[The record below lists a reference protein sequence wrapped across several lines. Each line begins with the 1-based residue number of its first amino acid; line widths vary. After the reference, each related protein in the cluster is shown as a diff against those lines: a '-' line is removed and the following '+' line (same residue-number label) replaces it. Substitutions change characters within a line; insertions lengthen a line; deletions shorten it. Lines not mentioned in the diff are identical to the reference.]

1 MLYVVLIGII
11 GLVLMYLLTY
21 NKQTVKENSTVII
34 EDNNVT
40 VKWSGHKIT
49 FKFLKENDM
58 IYYCGAVC
66 NELYSASVSS
76 SFQDNLP
83 WKLWAQCGDDEI
95 NILTDLKQAYKIL

>member
-11 GLVLMYLLTY
+11 GLVLMYILAY
-21 NKQTVKENSTVII
+21 IKQTGKENSTVLI
-34 EDNNVT
+34 EDNNIT

-58 IYYCGAVC
+58 IHYCGAVC
-66 NELYSASVSS
+66 DELYSVSVSS
-76 SFQDNLP
+76 YSKDTLP

-95 NILTDLKQAYKIL
+95 TVLTDLKRSYKIL